1 MSKTGFYDANAKRQF
16 VDDLTVRFGQTVTR
30 SQVLELASEKA
41 FPIPYWFLNDKSRN
55 VGRGSYST
63 TASVTKPS
71 NREKLGP
78 VTLDPSMFANTP
90 G

>member
-41 FPIPYWFLNDKSRN
+41 FTIP
-55 VGRGSYST
+55 
-63 TASVTKPS
+63 
-71 NREKLGP
+71 
-78 VTLDPSMFANTP
+78 
-90 G
+90 